1 MTLTF
6 YINIALPPLNP
17 LTIPSPPTRLA
28 TMTRICAGIYYH
40 TINSPQTPQTPQTP
54 TPLPVLSTSLRTEIV
69 DLTATH
75 TLTQI
80 FGNPILAD
88 SPNEALSIPE
98 AKYTFPLYESC
109 AVTSFTAQIGTK
121 LIQGVVKPKA
131 EAKAVYAAAKA
142 AGKQAAL
149 LEQNT
154 GEVFTASVG
163 NIPSG
168 SFVVV
173 VIKYVH
179 ELKQD
184 TEVEGV
190 RLVVPTIIAPKYGW
204 ISPDSDQ
211 YQEGWGKKWN
221 VMTKELEEACGG
233 IPQAHGISMEILAT
247 MNGSIRGIQ
256 SPSHPI
262 SVDIGTHVTGSD
274 AFSPHKARATLALN
288 ATPLTGLDKD
298 FTLIVNSTEMT
309 SPRAFLAPHPS
320 LPNTSTLMVTLVPKF
335 VLPQQRQEIVF
346 IVDRSGSMYDKMNTL
361 KSALHL
367 FLASLPIG
375 TYFNIVSFGQSY
387 SFLWESS
394 QPYNEETLKTAKKH
408 VDSMDASF
416 GGTEMYDPIKA
427 TVVRRRK
434 EMTTE
439 VLVLTDGEIWH
450 TETLFKYISGA
461 AEEGKVRF
469 FSLGVGESVSH
480 LLVEGISRAGKGYSQ
495 LVGGG
500 ENMQK
505 KVMRML
511 KAALTPHI
519 NDWSVDWE
527 GKAAQ
532 LAAFSDSQAKLD
544 AVVVKPAI
552 SLFDQASA
560 PDDSPAAEPPA
571 AVGHPPVLQAPSS
584 IPPLFAFSRTT
595 VYYILDTSSPPTTI
609 TLCGS
614 AHDTNTNTIQPLSL
628 SLPVTPITSP
638 FTCRGLYSLAGRK
651 LLQDLEE
658 SRCSYL
664 PKDAHPAQIEAE
676 GARLGVQFNLA
687 SKWTSFVAV
696 AQDGEQSTED
706 PTPPP
711 KASATQQV
719 CMLRGGSAMAPMAYS
734 SSSAQPLFGARGGRG
749 GGGGFRGGM
758 KSMPKAQGGME
769 SMSKPSPFASVS
781 ASSKG
786 SGLFGAP
793 SGSIGPSPFSSR
805 SSFAVAPQSFSA
817 GPPGAQTGGLFGGT
831 PPSTFGVS
839 SFGTSSF
846 GETPSPSSGLFGATP
861 SLPVATSA
869 SFMGS
874 ESQLAHYNAPPIQ
887 QHPAPGQPQPTSATS
902 SPATSKGEDEAEKK
916 AEEEEEE
923 EEVEILP
930 ENEDVIGHLS
940 RLQQFSGYF
949 NLTKQLLGLF
959 KYSEKQINM
968 VKAKL
973 NISWT
978 NKEKSALATLLVLA
992 YLNTKLKDSEEE
1004 WELMADKAS
1013 AHLKGELEAEEM
1025 EKMKIE
1031 VQKLV
1036 DGLALE

>member
-1 MTLTF
+1 
-6 YINIALPPLNP
+6 
-17 LTIPSPPTRLA
+17 
-28 TMTRICAGIYYH
+28 MTRICAGIYYC
-40 TINSPQTPQTPQTP
+40 TVNSPQTP
-54 TPLPVLSTSLRTEIV
+54 LPILSTRLRTEIV

-88 SPNEALSIPE
+88 SPAKALPIPE

-149 LEQNT
+149 FEQNT
-154 GEVFTASVG
+154 GEVFTTSVG
-163 NIPSG
+163 NIPAG

-184 TEVEGV
+184 LEVEGV

-204 ISPDSDQ
+204 ISPDSGL

-233 IPQAHGISMEILAT
+233 IPQTHGISMEILAT

-262 SVDIGTHVTGSD
+262 SVDIGTHTTESD

-288 ATPLTGLDKD
+288 ATSLTGLDKD

-320 LPNTSTLMVTLVPKF
+320 LPDTSTLMVTLVPKF

-346 IVDRSGSMYDKMNTL
+346 IVDRSGSMYDKMDTL

-367 FLASLPIG
+367 FLASLPVG

-387 SFLWESS
+387 SFFWESS
-394 QPYNEETLKTAKKH
+394 QLYNEETLKTAKKH

-416 GGTEMYDPIKA
+416 GGTEMYEPIKQ
-427 TVVRRRK
+427 TVDRRRK
-434 EMTTE
+434 ELNTE

-450 TETLFKYISGA
+450 TEKLFKYIGSA

-469 FSLGVGESVSH
+469 FSLGVGRSVSH

-495 LVGGG
+495 LVGDG

-511 KAALTPHI
+511 KAALTPHV

-527 GKAAQ
+527 GKATQ
-532 LAAFSDSQAKLD
+532 LAAFSDSQAKPD

-552 SLFDQASA
+552 SLFDQVST
-560 PDDSPAAEPPA
+560 PDDPPAAEPLV
-571 AVGHPPVLQAPSS
+571 AVSRPPVLQAPSS
-584 IPPLFAFSRTT
+584 IPPLFAFTRTT
-595 VYYILDTSSPPTTI
+595 VYYIFSTSPPPTTI

-628 SLPVTPITSP
+628 SLPVTLITSP

-651 LLQDLEE
+651 ILQDLEE
-658 SRCSYL
+658 FRCSYL

-696 AQDGEQSTED
+696 AENGDQSAED
-706 PTPPP
+706 TTPPR
-711 KASATQQV
+711 KLSSVDQI
-719 CMLRGGSAMAPMAYS
+719 CMLRGGSAMARPLAFTS
-734 SSSAQPLFGARGGRG
+734 PSPHFAPAPSSAGSKGWMGVGAGRGGIAGRG
-749 GGGGFRGGM
+749 GGSMRARGVVVGVSQ
-758 KSMPKAQGGME
+758 K
-769 SMSKPSPFASVS
+769 MSNSSPFASVS
-781 ASSKG
+781 TASSDS
-786 SGLFGAP
+786 SGQFGAP
-793 SGSIGPSPFSSR
+793 SGSIGPSPFAAAQQSLTSNSSGVQY
-805 SSFAVAPQSFSA
+805 AAK
-817 GPPGAQTGGLFGGT
+817 GGLPGGT
-831 PPSTFGVS
+831 SAFGVS
-839 SFGTSSF
+839 EFASFGASSSS
-846 GETPSPSSGLFGATP
+846 EASSGLSRALLGP
-861 SLPVATSA
+861 SGESSSLFRAAPE
-869 SFMGS
+869 SFMRPSQSRSKSS
-874 ESQLAHYNAPPIQ
+874 E
-887 QHPAPGQPQPTSATS
+887 
-902 SPATSKGEDEAEKK
+902 GEGEAD
-916 AEEEEEE
+916 EEEEEE
-923 EEVEILP
+923 EEILP
-930 ENEDVIGHLS
+930 ENEDVVGQLS
-940 RLQQFSGYF
+940 RLQQFSGNF
-949 NLTKQLLGLF
+949 NMSKQLLKLLG
-959 KYSEKQINM
+959 YSVKQINT
-968 VKAKL
+968 VTTKL
-973 NISWT
+973 SISWT
-978 NKEKSALATLLVLA
+978 NKEKKAALATLLVLA
-992 YLNTKLKDSEEE
+992 HLNTKLKDSEEE
-1004 WELMADKAS
+1004 WELMADKAR
-1013 AHLKGELEAEEM
+1013 AHLKEKLEAEEM
-1025 EKMKIE
+1025 EKMEVE

>member
-1 MTLTF
+1 
-6 YINIALPPLNP
+6 
-17 LTIPSPPTRLA
+17 
-28 TMTRICAGIYYH
+28 MTRICAGIYYY
-40 TINSPQTPQTPQTP
+40 TVNSPQ
-54 TPLPVLSTSLRTEIV
+54 TPLPVLSTRLRTEIV

-88 SPNEALSIPE
+88 SPDKALPISE

-131 EAKAVYAAAKA
+131 EAKAVYAAAKQ

-149 LEQNT
+149 FEQNT
-154 GEVFTASVG
+154 GEVFTTSVG
-163 NIPSG
+163 NIPAG

-184 TEVEGV
+184 LEVEGV

-204 ISPDSDQ
+204 ISPDNGL

-262 SVDIGTHVTGSD
+262 SVDIGIHATGSD

-288 ATPLTGLDKD
+288 ATSLTGLDKD
-298 FTLIVNSTEMT
+298 FTLIVNSTEMAN
-309 SPRAFLAPHPS
+309 PRAFLAPHPS
-320 LPNTSTLMVTLVPKF
+320 LPDTSTLMVTLVPKF
-335 VLPQQRQEIVF
+335 VLPQQCQEIVF
-346 IVDRSGSMYDKMNTL
+346 IVDRSGSMYDKISTL

-367 FLASLPIG
+367 FLASLPVG
-375 TYFNIVSFGQSY
+375 TYFNIVSFGNSY
-387 SFLWESS
+387 SFLWNSS
-394 QPYNEETLKTAKKH
+394 QLYNEETLKTAKKH

-416 GGTEMYDPIKA
+416 GGTEMYEPVKE
-427 TVVRRRK
+427 TVDRRRK
-434 EMTTE
+434 ELNTE

-450 TETLFKYISGA
+450 TETLFKYIGGA

-469 FSLGVGESVSH
+469 FSLGVGASVSH

-495 LVGGG
+495 LVGDG

-511 KAALTPHI
+511 KAALTPHV

-532 LAAFSDSQAKLD
+532 LAEFSDSQAKPD

-552 SLFDQASA
+552 SLFDQAST
-560 PDDSPAAEPPA
+560 PDDPPAAEPLA
-571 AVGHPPVLQAPSS
+571 AANRPPVLQAPSS
-584 IPPLFAFSRTT
+584 IPPLFAFTRTT
-595 VYYILDTSSPPTTI
+595 VYYILSTSPTPTTV

-628 SLPVTPITSP
+628 SLPVTLITSP

-651 LLQDLEE
+651 ILQDLEE
-658 SRCSYL
+658 FRCSYL

-696 AQDGEQSTED
+696 AEDGDQSAED
-706 PTPPP
+706 TAPPP
-711 KASATQQV
+711 KASLEQQV
-719 CMLRGGSAMAPMAYS
+719 TMVRGGAMPHGGYAMSSAGARGGMLRGS
-734 SSSAQPLFGARGGRG
+734 FARGGGGGGGRG
-749 GGGGFRGGM
+749 GGGRGGYDRITGGSAVVR
-758 KSMPKAQGGME
+758 SMACSSSPSPPAQPPSAQSVIKE
-769 SMSKPSPFASVS
+769 SLGHKKKVSRGIPNPSPFASVS
-781 ASSKG
+781 TAGSKSS
-786 SGLFGAP
+786 SLFGAP
-793 SGSIGPSPFSSR
+793 SGSIGPSPFAAASQSSSN
-805 SSFAVAPQSFSA
+805 SSGVQSA
-817 GPPGAQTGGLFGGT
+817 GLFGGA

-839 SFGTSSF
+839 SFGTGAF
-846 GETPSPSSGLFGATP
+846 GATPSPPEASSGLFGTL
-861 SLPVATSA
+861 SGFGG
-869 SFMGS
+869 SFQS
-874 ESQLAHYNAPPIQ
+874 SRKSDAPPIK
-887 QHPAPGQPQPTSATS
+887 QHPAPSRSALS
-902 SPATSKGEDEAEKK
+902 EGEDE

-923 EEVEILP
+923 IFP
-930 ENEDVIGHLS
+930 ENGDVIGLLS

-949 NLTKQLLGLF
+949 NMSKQLLKLLG
-959 KYSEKQINM
+959 YSEKQINT
-968 VKAKL
+968 VGTKLGIIWTDREKKA
-973 NISWT
+973 
-978 NKEKSALATLLVLA
+978 ALMTLLVLA
-992 YLNTKLKDSEEE
+992 HLDTKLKDSEEE
-1004 WELMADKAS
+1004 WELMADKAR
-1013 AHLKGELEAEEM
+1013 AHLKEKLEAEEM
-1025 EKMKIE
+1025 EMMKVE